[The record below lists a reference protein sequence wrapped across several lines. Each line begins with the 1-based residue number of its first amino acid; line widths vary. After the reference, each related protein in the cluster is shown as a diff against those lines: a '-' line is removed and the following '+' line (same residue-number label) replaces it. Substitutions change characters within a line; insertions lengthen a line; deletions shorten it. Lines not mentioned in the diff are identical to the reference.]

1 MTARLHAAAARRTG
15 DRRLLLHAG
24 VQTATGRTFGT
35 EADGSSSGSS
45 SGSGGSTGSSVGSGS
60 VGGQAVA
67 VMNYGTWQTRFGGAP
82 DIVGRQLRLND
93 VVVTVIGVTRP
104 GFIGVN
110 GLV

>member
-1 MTARLHAAAARRTG
+1 
-15 DRRLLLHAG
+15 
-24 VQTATGRTFGT
+24 
-35 EADGSSSGSS
+35 
-45 SGSGGSTGSSVGSGS
+45 
-60 VGGQAVA
+60 
-67 VMNYGTWQTRFGGAP
+67 MNYGTWQTRFGGAP